1 MAKHLHYLTRQDV
14 PFKWTKECQQAFE
27 ELKRRMASALILCHY
42 RSELPSRIETDAS
55 DSVIAAVFSQLQKDG
70 QWYPVAYFSR
80 TMTSAE
86 FNYDIHDKEMLAI
99 VAALKEWRAE
109 LVGLQR
115 EERFEI
121 LSDHLAL
128 QYFMTT
134 KQLTGRQARW
144 CELLHQ
150 YYFIIKHRPGKENT
164 LADALTRREGLKVDR
179 KGQRA
184 QLMLPKECLGP
195 SEIRETLGG
204 TSNPVEESSNLG
216 TSEVELSPVE
226 YQEDVVARIIS
237 ANLKDVECEDL
248 RELARKGDNDWT
260 LVNDVLQFRKRVYVP
275 EDGDLRARLLD
286 EIHRQPSTAHPGKN
300 KMKILV
306 RERYYWKTWSKDVE
320 RYVDNCMVCKRTNT
334 RRDLPPG
341 LLQPL
346 PIPARPWQHVSMDFM
361 TYPVDKGGY
370 DTVFVIVDR
379 FSKIPISVLCHKN
392 IDARGLARLWV
403 KHAYPRTGPPDS
415 IVSDRGPQFVSEFWG
430 EVCRILRIKVVLS
443 TADHAQTNG
452 QTKIANQYLSQRL
465 RPFVNHF

>member
-1 MAKHLHYLTRQDV
+1 
-14 PFKWTKECQQAFE
+14 
-27 ELKRRMASALILCHY
+27 MASVPVLCHY
-42 RSELPSRIETDAS
+42 RLELPSRIETDAS
-55 DSVIAAVFSQLQKDG
+55 DGVIAAVFSQLQEDG
-70 QWYPVAYFSR
+70 QWHPVAYFSR

-86 FNYDIHDKEMLAI
+86 FKYNIHDKEMLAI

-121 LSDHLAL
+121 LLDHLAL

-164 LADALTRREGLKVDR
+164 LADVLTRREGSKVNC

-195 SEIRETLGG
+195 SEICETPGG
-204 TSNPVEESSNLG
+204 ISNPVEESSNPEI
-216 TSEVELSPVE
+216 SEVELSPAE
-226 YQEDVVARIIS
+226 HQEDVVARVIS

-248 RELARKGDNDWT
+248 RELARKGDDDWT
-260 LVNDVLQFRKRVYVP
+260 LVNDVLRFRGRVYVP
-275 EDGDLRARLLD
+275 EDDDLRARLLD

-306 RERYYWKTWSKDVE
+306 RERYYWKTWSKNVE
-320 RYVDNCMVCKRTNT
+320 RTNT

-346 PIPARPWQHVSMDFM
+346 PIPARPWQYISMDFM

-379 FSKIPISVLCHKN
+379 FSKIPISVPCHKN
-392 IDARGLARLWV
+392 IDAQGLARLWV
-403 KHAYPRTGPPDS
+403 KHTYPRTGPPDS

-430 EVCRILRIKVVLS
+430 EVCRILGIKVVLS
-443 TADHAQTNG
+443 MADHAQTDG

-465 RPFVNHF
+465 QLFMNHFQDDWSE